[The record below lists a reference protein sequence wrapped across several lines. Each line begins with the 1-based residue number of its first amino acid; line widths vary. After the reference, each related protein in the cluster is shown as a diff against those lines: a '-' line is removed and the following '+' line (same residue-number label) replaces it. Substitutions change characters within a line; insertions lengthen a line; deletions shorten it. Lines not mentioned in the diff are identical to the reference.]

1 MHSTL
6 IRLKSEL
13 SKSTHGKKVD
23 EGMKERLL
31 TVCNILLGVAED
43 AEVKPE
49 NEGLRSRIE
58 EVKEKCYDVMDLLE
72 EVKVAR
78 VELCF
83 CNPVPPSRRRL
94 KRMVEEF
101 EGLSRHRDLFRSG
114 VVDFFKLGPV
124 ADMETGFQ
132 PRSHALYGRDYETE
146 FLWIKLFDPF
156 GNNNSFEDIRVISV
170 VGAPGIGKTAVAKYA
185 FQFPIVRYHF
195 EIRAWISAFEDLDLI
210 KFLKVFIEIF
220 TNDVVYNVE
229 TEVLQLRFRQI
240 VEKKRCLVVL
250 DDVSQ
255 ENPQHWLHLKKLFKF
270 CDPRSRILITTR
282 NQEVAHNAGSL
293 STDILELRGLSEE
306 ACLSIFKDCAL
317 VAPEAKIPNELRSNI
332 TNICNGSPL
341 NAESL
346 GRFIY
351 RRPVEEW
358 PEALKGI
365 DIIHKLSYYPGQST
379 FFSVSPILRQ
389 CLLYCCIFPKNY
401 SIDADTLIKLWM
413 AQGFISSSDQDEE
426 DMEKQ
431 AWRCIKEL
439 LDRYIFEESKI
450 DDNGNF
456 KFRLEGRM
464 GDFVKFYVGGEY
476 QSRFLDYYYDKEP
489 TQKGLIT
496 RHYTLNVGVQ
506 ASLPESKRLRALHL
520 SSCSI
525 KELPQNIAHLL
536 HLRYLD
542 LSFNHDL
549 KKLPKAICSLLH
561 LQTLNLNGCDS
572 LQKLPKDIG
581 KLVNLLYL
589 EILWTTSLSYLP
601 KGIATLTMLRRLN
614 RFFGNSSANNSKAC
628 NLGDLENLNKIRG
641 HITIDGLGAEA
652 DVSGAKKAS
661 LKNKKDLLG
670 LELWFSFV
678 GSQRKDEAVLEA
690 LEAPPG
696 LQGLGIFYYQGESFP
711 NWMTALQNLTHVML
725 ADCSNCSDL
734 PPLGKL
740 LALQSLTIKNMSKVN
755 MVGSGF
761 LGIQLNNAAAG
772 AESSGSSSSQA
783 FPKLQELC
791 FEKLNNWENWIGIG
805 DDGDC
810 AKVIMPSLSSLSI
823 INCSKLRT
831 IPNYIKLKTNLSG
844 GIKRC
849 PSLDLSQHQLSSI
862 FQGTTTTDKVRSS

>member
-1 MHSTL
+1 
-6 IRLKSEL
+6 
-13 SKSTHGKKVD
+13 
-23 EGMKERLL
+23 
-31 TVCNILLGVAED
+31 
-43 AEVKPE
+43 
-49 NEGLRSRIE
+49 
-58 EVKEKCYDVMDLLE
+58 
-72 EVKVAR
+72 
-78 VELCF
+78 
-83 CNPVPPSRRRL
+83 
-94 KRMVEEF
+94 
-101 EGLSRHRDLFRSG
+101 
-114 VVDFFKLGPV
+114 
-124 ADMETGFQ
+124 
-132 PRSHALYGRDYETE
+132 
-146 FLWIKLFDPF
+146 
-156 GNNNSFEDIRVISV
+156 
-170 VGAPGIGKTAVAKYA
+170 
-185 FQFPIVRYHF
+185 
-195 EIRAWISAFEDLDLI
+195 
-210 KFLKVFIEIF
+210 
-220 TNDVVYNVE
+220 
-229 TEVLQLRFRQI
+229 
-240 VEKKRCLVVL
+240 
-250 DDVSQ
+250 
-255 ENPQHWLHLKKLFKF
+255 
-270 CDPRSRILITTR
+270 
-282 NQEVAHNAGSL
+282 
-293 STDILELRGLSEE
+293 
-306 ACLSIFKDCAL
+306 
-317 VAPEAKIPNELRSNI
+317 
-332 TNICNGSPL
+332 
-341 NAESL
+341 
-346 GRFIY
+346 
-351 RRPVEEW
+351 
-358 PEALKGI
+358 
-365 DIIHKLSYYPGQST
+365 
-379 FFSVSPILRQ
+379 
-389 CLLYCCIFPKNY
+389 
-401 SIDADTLIKLWM
+401 M
-413 AQGFISSSDQDEE
+413 AQGFISSSDQDGD

-506 ASLPESKRLRALHL
+506 ASLPESIPRAEKLHTLMILSDQYSFPDPINTANLLRRTKRLRALHL

-690 LEAPPG
+690 LEAPPR

-740 LALQSLTIKNMSKVN
+740 LALQSLTIKNMSEVN

-761 LGIQLNNAAAG
+761 LGIQLNNAGAG
-772 AESSGSSSSQA
+772 AESSGSSSSEA

>member
-1 MHSTL
+1 
-6 IRLKSEL
+6 
-13 SKSTHGKKVD
+13 
-23 EGMKERLL
+23 
-31 TVCNILLGVAED
+31 
-43 AEVKPE
+43 
-49 NEGLRSRIE
+49 
-58 EVKEKCYDVMDLLE
+58 
-72 EVKVAR
+72 
-78 VELCF
+78 
-83 CNPVPPSRRRL
+83 
-94 KRMVEEF
+94 
-101 EGLSRHRDLFRSG
+101 
-114 VVDFFKLGPV
+114 
-124 ADMETGFQ
+124 
-132 PRSHALYGRDYETE
+132 
-146 FLWIKLFDPF
+146 
-156 GNNNSFEDIRVISV
+156 
-170 VGAPGIGKTAVAKYA
+170 
-185 FQFPIVRYHF
+185 
-195 EIRAWISAFEDLDLI
+195 
-210 KFLKVFIEIF
+210 
-220 TNDVVYNVE
+220 
-229 TEVLQLRFRQI
+229 
-240 VEKKRCLVVL
+240 
-250 DDVSQ
+250 
-255 ENPQHWLHLKKLFKF
+255 
-270 CDPRSRILITTR
+270 
-282 NQEVAHNAGSL
+282 
-293 STDILELRGLSEE
+293 
-306 ACLSIFKDCAL
+306 
-317 VAPEAKIPNELRSNI
+317 
-332 TNICNGSPL
+332 
-341 NAESL
+341 
-346 GRFIY
+346 
-351 RRPVEEW
+351 
-358 PEALKGI
+358 
-365 DIIHKLSYYPGQST
+365 
-379 FFSVSPILRQ
+379 
-389 CLLYCCIFPKNY
+389 
-401 SIDADTLIKLWM
+401 M
-413 AQGFISSSDQDEE
+413 AQGFISSSDQDED

-439 LDRYIFEESKI
+439 LDRYIFKESKI

-464 GDFVKFYVGGEY
+464 GDFLKSHVGGEY
-476 QSRFLDYYYDKEP
+476 QSRFLGYYEKEP
-489 TQKGLIT
+489 TEEGLIT

-506 ASLPESKRLRALHL
+506 ASLPESIPRAEKLHTLMILSDQYSFPDPINTANLLRRTKRLRALHL

-525 KELPQNIAHLL
+525 KELPPNIAQLL

-678 GSQRKDEAVLEA
+678 GPEQKDEAVLEA

-772 AESSGSSSSQA
+772 AESSSSSSSEA

-823 INCSKLRT
+823 INCSKLKT

-844 GIKRC
+844 GIERC
-849 PSLDLSQHQLSSI
+849 PSLDLSQDQLSRI
-862 FQGTTTTDKVRSS
+862 FQGTTTTDKVVHNGSDKILTSLGIHLFYY